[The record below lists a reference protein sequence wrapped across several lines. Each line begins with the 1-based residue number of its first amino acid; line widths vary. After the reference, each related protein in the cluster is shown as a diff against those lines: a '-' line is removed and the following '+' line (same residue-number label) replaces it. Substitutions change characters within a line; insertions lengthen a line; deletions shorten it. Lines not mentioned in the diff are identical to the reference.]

1 MGGRSLHLSKQLWGP
16 GQVQLPGTQGAACSA
31 PGALA
36 GCLGRDG
43 KALGQQLLSS
53 TVCPVGRGS
62 QCLPETV
69 RAQGGRERRVNGR
82 LILGASQEACTEA
95 AVTHRRAGLGEGAQ
109 SRKLEQGK
117 GTLRSLGLHP
127 VAKWTVWAF
136 EQRSTLKRRL
146 WWRSAGRS

>member
-53 TVCPVGRGS
+53 TVCPVGRG
-62 QCLPETV
+62 
-69 RAQGGRERRVNGR
+69 RE
-82 LILGASQEACTEA
+82 
-95 AVTHRRAGLGEGAQ
+95 GEGE
-109 SRKLEQGK
+109 REKEEG
-117 GTLRSLGLHP
+117 GGG
-127 VAKWTVWAF
+127 
-136 EQRSTLKRRL
+136 E
-146 WWRSAGRS
+146 